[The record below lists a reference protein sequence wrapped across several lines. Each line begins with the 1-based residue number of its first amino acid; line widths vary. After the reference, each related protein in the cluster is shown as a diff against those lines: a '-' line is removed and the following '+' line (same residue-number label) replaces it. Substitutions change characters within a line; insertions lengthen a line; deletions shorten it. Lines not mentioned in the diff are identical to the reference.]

1 MPRAIVAPG
10 SRSKRSC
17 SSASSWRGA
26 NFSCCATS
34 VISSPHACRARSSS
48 SPTPVTDDSVKAA
61 PLQRLVLRGAGEAP
75 AQLVGVRLLVN
86 ALAELAL
93 DAQREPQRLGAGRD
107 QLVVLRHELA
117 RLVEAALP
125 VADLA
130 EAQQRDRLF
139 WIQAQRALEEL
150 LGVLEIVGAQRA
162 DAGRRVGFPRRRVQR
177 VADGLQ
183 EIGDRLAFA
192 LRLAQEH
199 AVVVVDV
206 RVVRRQAQRALEARL
221 GELVLAQVHVHQA
234 EHALRRRIARVG
246 GGGDAQLL
254 ERDAHVAAAVIL
266 GRELGVDLGAVARLA
281 DLADDG
287 AGVDARL
294 ARLAGAAGE
303 RQEHKVKQP
312 FHARTSF
319 RGMRRALRRVR
330 SATSPA
336 SWPQVAAMPSPRVL
350 RVVTV
355 RPARCRISAK
365 RRIRSGLERR
375 NPECRKG
382 LNRIRLNLQRTWR
395 ATPASS
401 RACASASFTPSSMT
415 YSRVMKSRGAFSR

>member
-34 VISSPHACRARSSS
+34 VISSPHASRARSSS
-48 SPTPVTDDSVKAA
+48 SPTPVTADSVKAA
-61 PLQRLVLRGAGEAP
+61 PLQRSVLAGVGEAP
-75 AQLVGVRLLVN
+75 AQLVGVRLLGD
-86 ALAELAL
+86 ALAKFAF

-117 RLVEAALP
+117 RFVEAALP

-130 EAQQRDRLF
+130 EVQQRDRLVGL
-139 WIQAQRALEEL
+139 QAQRALEKL
-150 LGVLEIVGAQRA
+150 LGVLEVVGAQRA
-162 DAGRRVGFPRRRVQR
+162 NAGRRVGFPRRCVQR
-177 VADGLQ
+177 VADSLQ
-183 EIGDRLAFA
+183 EIADRLAFA

-199 AVVVVDV
+199 AVVVIDV
-206 RVVRRQAQRALEARL
+206 GVVRRQAQRALEATL
-221 GELVLAQVHVHQA
+221 GELVLAQLHVHQA

-246 GGGDAQLL
+246 GGGDVQLL
-254 ERDAHVAAAVIL
+254 ERNAHVAAVVII
-266 GRELGVDLGAVARLA
+266 GRELGMDLGAVARVA

-303 RQEHKVKQP
+303 SQEHKVKQP
-312 FHARTSF
+312 FHARSSF
-319 RGMRRALRRVR
+319 SAMRRALRRVR
-330 SATSPA
+330 SDTSPA
-336 SWPQVAAMPSPRVL
+336 SWPQAAAMPSPRVL

-375 NPECRKG
+375 KPECGSG
-382 LNRIRLNLQRTWR
+382 LNGIRLNLQRTWR
-395 ATPASS
+395 ATPVSS

-415 YSRVMKSRGAFSR
+415 YSRVMKSRGAFWR